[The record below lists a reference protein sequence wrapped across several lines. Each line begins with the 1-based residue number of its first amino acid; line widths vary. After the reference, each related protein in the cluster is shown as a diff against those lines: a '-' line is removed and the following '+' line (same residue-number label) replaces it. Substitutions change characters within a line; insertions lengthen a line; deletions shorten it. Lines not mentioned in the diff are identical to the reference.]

1 MVQVAAG
8 ARVVQFV
15 VLLKL
20 GVAVVG
26 VAIWRVAELVL
37 VRVMVCWVEVGP
49 GTLLKMRA
57 VGFRARPGSGEPKPV
72 SGAAAALVVG
82 VWRGRRPLRWPL
94 GLGVRGP
101 LRWAV
106 GVGEKVIW
114 RKQEAAGARV
124 PVQAG
129 PPVGAVLKAKSPVR
143 GGAGRGMGAWVWW
156 GRGKRVG
163 ALVLLMGTGP
173 KSWLMGVRRR
183 PVEGMPLPVSEK
195 GAGVP

>member
-49 GTLLKMRA
+49 GALLKMRA

-72 SGAAAALVVG
+72 SGAAAALVVV
-82 VWRGRRPLRWPL
+82 VWRVRRPLRWPL
-94 GLGVRGP
+94 
-101 LRWAV
+101 AV
-106 GVGEKVIW
+106 GGKVIW
-114 RKQEAAGARV
+114 RKQEAAGARG
-124 PVQAG
+124 PVQ
-129 PPVGAVLKAKSPVR
+129 
-143 GGAGRGMGAWVWW
+143 
-156 GRGKRVG
+156 
-163 ALVLLMGTGP
+163 
-173 KSWLMGVRRR
+173 
-183 PVEGMPLPVSEK
+183 GMPLPVSEK
-195 GAGVP
+195 GAGVPEVLEVRVRVAVWGPVCVGVNWTPSQQLAQVLV